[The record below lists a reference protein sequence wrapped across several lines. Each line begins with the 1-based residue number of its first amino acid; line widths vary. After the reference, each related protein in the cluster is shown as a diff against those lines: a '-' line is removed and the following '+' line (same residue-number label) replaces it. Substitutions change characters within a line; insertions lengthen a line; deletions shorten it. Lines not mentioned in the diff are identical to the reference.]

1 MSLQCVFFIVS
12 SVVYNQQFT
21 FTVIKAREISQF
33 LHLYSGLIQIRF
45 VAAEMIGHCSTLCV
59 HAGLVWRLRSDK
71 AVENPR
77 LERKRGE
84 QARHWASALEHH
96 ADQGSQRDGRSPLK
110 GLCWAKC
117 FSPFMHGNKML
128 AVTVSAGFYDLFVL
142 LSLLNLWVPFFR
154 GPEWL
159 YIYIFVWLLR
169 SYSGEFVL
177 EWHQNN
183 IHPIQSSDNF
193 YVSKNLSVCYKL

>member
-1 MSLQCVFFIVS
+1 MLWSPE
-12 SVVYNQQFT
+12 
-21 FTVIKAREISQF
+21 AREISHF
-33 LHLYSGLIQIRF
+33 LHLHLIQIRS

-59 HAGLVWRLRSDK
+59 HAGRVWRLRSDK

-77 LERKRGE
+77 LERTRGV

-142 LSLLNLWVPFFR
+142 LSLLNLWVPFSCE
-154 GPEWL
+154 PDCL
-159 YIYIFVWLLR
+159 YIYFFNGFRHWYFR
-169 SYSGEFVL
+169 
-177 EWHQNN
+177 
-183 IHPIQSSDNF
+183 
-193 YVSKNLSVCYKL
+193 KLS